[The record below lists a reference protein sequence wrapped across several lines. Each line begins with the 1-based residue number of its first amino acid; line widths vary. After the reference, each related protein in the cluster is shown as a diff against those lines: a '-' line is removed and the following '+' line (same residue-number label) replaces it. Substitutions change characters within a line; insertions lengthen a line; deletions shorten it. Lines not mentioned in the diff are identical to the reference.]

1 MDYFEN
7 IRILEVS
14 NVSWKISE
22 IILLDVREFLYQS
35 VLPRIIKLNGYTD
48 SNVYWKG
55 EILGACNAAL
65 EKTDHF
71 S

>member
-1 MDYFEN
+1 MFLGRFRKYFSRLSG
-7 IRILEVS
+7 I
-14 NVSWKISE
+14 
-22 IILLDVREFLYQS
+22 LYQS
-35 VLPRIIKLNGYTD
+35 ALPRIFKLNGYTD

-55 EILGACNAAL
+55 ENLGACNAAL